1 MLNALLP
8 NKQYHEII
16 ENYNS
21 CLMKPFNSIIKE
33 PLDGYLRKSFSWHL
47 FHLIF
52 GFSTKSLHVKNYL
65 WGNGTGEFDQP
76 RRGNQRQ
83 KWETTSLKSKPKTQT
98 CRTWFFGRFR
108 CRHLHTNVLTLDE
121 NGWSLPHQYSDRRN
135 FDFVQ
140 YTYGESRRWTYLHKF
155 FLWILVGSCRR
166 NHPQIQSMHPC
177 FYKG

>member
-52 GFSTKSLHVKNYL
+52 GFSTKSLHVKNYC
-65 WGNGTGEFDQP
+65 GETVLASSTNHGEEIND
-76 RRGNQRQ
+76 RNEKRQ
-83 KWETTSLKSKPKTQT
+83 
-98 CRTWFFGRFR
+98 
-108 CRHLHTNVLTLDE
+108 V
-121 NGWSLPHQYSDRRN
+121 
-135 FDFVQ
+135 
-140 YTYGESRRWTYLHKF
+140 
-155 FLWILVGSCRR
+155 
-166 NHPQIQSMHPC
+166 
-177 FYKG
+177 